1 MIFGQDRNELRQM
14 YFDAWRK
21 SRLGD
26 LLSPLEAQIA
36 TVIEDHPEYQSM
48 MNDEQLDQSFTPE
61 GGETNPFLH
70 MGLHLAV
77 REQIA
82 TDRPPGIAA
91 LFNAILVKTGES
103 HATEHKVIDCLAET
117 LWEAQSSNAMP
128 DEEAYLERLRR
139 L

>member
-21 SRLGD
+21 SKLGD

-36 TVIEDHPEYQSM
+36 TVIEDHPEYQAM

-91 LFNAILVKTGES
+91 LFNGILVKTGES

>member
-21 SRLGD
+21 SKLGD

-36 TVIEDHPEYQSM
+36 TVIEDHPEYQAM

>member
-21 SRLGD
+21 SKLGD

-36 TVIEDHPEYQSM
+36 TVIEDHPEYQAM

-117 LWEAQSSNAMP
+117 LWEAQNSNAMP